1 MGLTGVFTLDIIKMA
16 TKITKYAQMGSL
28 VLTEWQYVI
37 HGDWHIVHIQR
48 MLYVIIGYLN
58 PIKR

>member
-1 MGLTGVFTLDIIKMA
+1 MFTLDTIKMA

-28 VLTEWQYVI
+28 VLTEWQYVNQ
-37 HGDWHIVHIQR
+37 GDCHIVHIQR